1 MKQISVFLEFYLF
14 APLSFKVVFSI
25 YLNTLRENT
34 ASHSKANNPYV
45 VIDDYPSEVLIV
57 LCKDEDGLLQYIYC
71 AGKV

>member
-1 MKQISVFLEFYLF
+1 M
-14 APLSFKVVFSI
+14 FSI

-45 VIDDYPSEVLIV
+45 VIDDYPSKVLVV
-57 LCKDEDGLLQYIYC
+57 LCEDEDGLLQYIYS